1 MKKESVELLIKH
13 QIPIIGDMSFRGDCP
28 SETAEQISYFSE
40 LRSEHPDVADIAC
53 HIRNEG
59 RRSTVEGYRHRME
72 GMNTGASD
80 IFIPGNPSLLIELK
94 KQDHTKSQI
103 SGAQIRYLSTA
114 QQFGS
119 MVCVA
124 LGSKAAMEAT
134 REWLKIINN
143 I

>member
-1 MKKESVELLIKH
+1 MKKESIELLEKH
-13 QIPIIGDMSFRGDCP
+13 QIPIIGNLDFRGDCP
-28 SETAEQISYFSE
+28 GETAEQIAYFSM
-40 LRSEHPDVADIAC
+40 LRGEMPEVAEIAC

-59 RRSTVEGYRHRME
+59 KRTQFEGRNQRME

-94 KQDHTKSQI
+94 RKDHIKSQI
-103 SGAQIRYLSTA
+103 SGDQIRYLAHA

-119 MVCVA
+119 VVCVA
-124 LGSKAAMEAT
+124 LGCGAAMEAT
-134 REWLKIINN
+134 REWRKAISN